1 MQDLTPERLRN
12 VVLLSHSGAGKTSI
26 AEALLF
32 STGAITRMGRIEDGN
47 TTSDYEPEE
56 VKRGGSTQM
65 SLVPCLWNNHKVNLI
80 DTPGYADFMGE
91 VVSGLRVA
99 DGAVV
104 VVAAPSG
111 IEVGTE
117 QMWDLLKQ
125 SSTPRIV
132 VINKMDRENANFNGA
147 VDALQERFGRQCVPT
162 HVPIGSEAGFKGV
175 VSLLGPDQNL
185 PADMAQEIEEARER
199 LTEAVAESDDDLAT
213 RFLEGESISEQEL
226 KDGLRKGV
234 ASGQIVPVLPCSATS
249 EVGVKELMDA
259 LVDYMP
265 SPSDVAP
272 PVAQNASTNEEATL
286 PAESGSL
293 AALVFKTTADPY
305 VGKVSYFKVYSGAF
319 QSDSQ
324 IWNSNKG
331 QGERVGQVF
340 TVRGKNQEQAPQIT
354 VGDIGAVAK
363 LSTTTTGDTLCQR
376 EEPLVLPGISF
387 PGANHTVA
395 VYPKSKQDVDKMS
408 SALARIAEEDPS
420 LRVYRELDTTEI
432 LLAGLGDAH
441 VEVAEE
447 KIKRKFGTDL
457 ILQTPKVPYKET
469 ITSPAKVEYKHKK
482 QTGGHGQYG
491 HVFLALEPLTKGTG
505 FEFGSKVVGGNVPRE
520 YFPAVEKGVVKS
532 MEEGT
537 IAGYPVVDLR
547 VVLYDGSFH
556 PVDSSGMSFEIAGS
570 YAARKGLSLAEPVL
584 LEPIMRAEVK
594 VPDAF
599 TGDVTGDLNTKRAR
613 ILGMTPQD
621 GHTLIDVE
629 VPQAEMLRYSADLRS
644 LTQGKG
650 TFSLDFDH
658 YEPVPAHLTPKI
670 AEEAKK
676 ASG

>member
-65 SLVPCLWNNHKVNLI
+65 SMVPCIWNNHKVNLI

-99 DGAVV
+99 DGAVI

-117 QMWDLLKQ
+117 QMWDILEQ

-132 VINKMDRENANFNGA
+132 VINKMDRENADFNGA

-175 VSLLGPDQNL
+175 ISLLGSDQNL

-213 RFLEGESISEQEL
+213 RYLEGESLSEQEL

-249 EVGVKELMDA
+249 EVGVQELMDA
-259 LVDYMP
+259 LVDYLP

-272 PVAQNASTNEEATL
+272 TVAQNASTNEEATL

-305 VGKVSYFKVYSGAF
+305 VGKVSYFRVYSGAF

-376 EEPLVLPGISF
+376 EEPWILPGMSF

-420 LRVYRELDTTEI
+420 LRVYREPDTAEI

-447 KIKRKFGTDL
+447 KIRRKFGTDL
-457 ILQTPKVPYKET
+457 VLQTPKVPYKET

-491 HVFLALEPLTKGTG
+491 HVFLELEPLSKGTG
-505 FEFGSKVVGGNVPRE
+505 FEFGAKVVGGNVPRE

-570 YAARKGLSLAEPVL
+570 YAARKGLSLAQPVL

-594 VPDAF
+594 VPDTF

-621 GHTLIDVE
+621 GHTVIDVE

-650 TFSLDFDH
+650 AFSLEFDH

-670 AEEAKK
+670 AEDAKK

>member
-1 MQDLTPERLRN
+1 MPDFTPDQLRN
-12 VVLLSHSGAGKTSI
+12 VVLLSHSGAGKTSM

-32 STGAITRMGRIEDGN
+32 STGAITRMGRVEDGN

-56 VKRGGSTQM
+56 VKRGGSTQLA
-65 SLVPCLWNNHKVNLI
+65 LVPCVWNNHKINLI
-80 DTPGYADFMGE
+80 DTPGYADFVGE

-117 QMWDLLKQ
+117 QMWDLLDQ

-132 VINKMDRENANFNGA
+132 AINKMDRENADFQGN
-147 VDALQERFGRQCVPT
+147 VDALQQRFGRQCVPT
-162 HVPIGSEAGFKGV
+162 HLPIGSEASFKGV
-175 VSLLGPDQNL
+175 VSLLGSSQDAP
-185 PADMAQEIEEARER
+185 PEMAQEIEEARER

-213 RFLEGESISEQEL
+213 RYLEGESITEEEL
-226 KDGLRKGV
+226 KEGLRKGV
-234 ASGQIVPVLPCSATS
+234 ASGQIVPVLPCSVTS
-249 EVGVKELMDA
+249 EIGVKELMEA
-259 LVDYMP
+259 LADYLP
-265 SPSDVAP
+265 SPSDVAAP
-272 PVAQNASTNEEATL
+272 IATNASTNDETTL
-286 PAESGSL
+286 APDSGSL
-293 AALVFKTTADPY
+293 AALVFKTSADPY
-305 VGKVSYFKVYSGAF
+305 VGKVSYFRVYSGALN
-319 QSDSQ
+319 SDSQ
-324 IWNSNKG
+324 IWDSNKG
-331 QGERVGQVF
+331 QAERVGQVF
-340 TVRGKNQEQAPQIT
+340 TMRGKNQDQATQIT

-363 LSTTTTGDTLCQR
+363 LNSTTTGDTLAQR
-376 EEPLVLPGISF
+376 EEPLMLPGITF
-387 PGANHTVA
+387 PAAHHTVA

-420 LRVYRELDTTEI
+420 LRVNRELDTTEI
-432 LLAGLGDAH
+432 LLSGLGDAH

-447 KIKRKFGTDL
+447 KIRRKFGTDL
-457 ILQTPKVPYKET
+457 LLQIPKVPYKET

-491 HVFLALEPLTKGTG
+491 HVFLELQPMDRSGG

-532 MEEGT
+532 LEEGT

-547 VVLYDGSFH
+547 VLLYDGSFH

-570 YAARKGLSLAEPVL
+570 FAARKGLSLAQPVL
-584 LEPIMRAEVK
+584 LEPIMKAEIK

-621 GHTLIDVE
+621 GHTVIDVE

-650 TFSLDFDH
+650 SFSLEFDH
-658 YEPVPAHLTPKI
+658 YEPVPAHLTTRI

-676 ASG
+676 AAG

>member
-65 SLVPCLWNNHKVNLI
+65 SMVPCIWNNHKVNLI

-99 DGAVV
+99 DGAVI

-117 QMWDLLKQ
+117 QMWDILEQ

-132 VINKMDRENANFNGA
+132 VINKMDRENADFNGA

-175 VSLLGPDQNL
+175 ISLLGSDQNL

-213 RFLEGESISEQEL
+213 RYLEGESLSEQEL

-249 EVGVKELMDA
+249 EVGVQELMDA

-272 PVAQNASTNEEATL
+272 PVAQYASTSEEATL

-305 VGKVSYFKVYSGAF
+305 VGKVSYFRVYSGAF

-376 EEPLVLPGISF
+376 EEPWILPGMSF

-420 LRVYRELDTTEI
+420 LRVYREPDTTEI

-447 KIKRKFGTDL
+447 KIRRKFGTDL

-491 HVFLALEPLTKGTG
+491 HVFLELEPLSKGTG
-505 FEFGSKVVGGNVPRE
+505 FEFGAKVVGGNVPRE

-570 YAARKGLSLAEPVL
+570 YAARKGLSLAQPVL

-594 VPDAF
+594 VPDTF

-621 GHTLIDVE
+621 GHTVIDVE

-650 TFSLDFDH
+650 AFSLEFDH

-670 AEEAKK
+670 AEDAKK

>member
-1 MQDLTPERLRN
+1 MLDQ
-12 VVLLSHSGAGKTSI
+12 SG
-26 AEALLF
+26 
-32 STGAITRMGRIEDGN
+32 
-47 TTSDYEPEE
+47 
-56 VKRGGSTQM
+56 
-65 SLVPCLWNNHKVNLI
+65 
-80 DTPGYADFMGE
+80 
-91 VVSGLRVA
+91 
-99 DGAVV
+99 
-104 VVAAPSG
+104 
-111 IEVGTE
+111 
-117 QMWDLLKQ
+117 
-125 SSTPRIV
+125 TPRIV
-132 VINKMDRENANFNGA
+132 VINKMDRENADFNGA
-147 VDALQERFGRQCVPT
+147 VDALQQRFGRQCVPT
-162 HVPIGSEAGFKGV
+162 HLPIGSESDFKGV
-175 VSLLGPDQNL
+175 VSVLGSDAPS
-185 PADMAQEIEEARER
+185 DMAQAVEEARER

-213 RFLEGESISEQEL
+213 RYLEGEEISEQEL
-226 KDGLRKGV
+226 KEGLRKGV
-234 ASGQIVPVLPCSATS
+234 ASGQVVPVLPCAATA
-249 EVGVKELMDA
+249 EIGVKELMEA
-259 LVDYMP
+259 LVDFMP
-265 SPSDVAP
+265 SPGDVEA
-272 PVAQNASTNEEATL
+272 PVAQNSSTSEEGAL
-286 PAESGSL
+286 PAASGGL

-305 VGKVSYFKVYSGAF
+305 VGKVSYFRVYSGAL

-324 IWNSNKG
+324 IWNSNKA
-331 QGERVGQVF
+331 QAERVGQVF
-340 TVRGKNQEQAPQIT
+340 TIRGKNQDQASEIA

-363 LSTTTTGDTLCQR
+363 LNATTTGDTLSQR
-376 EEPLVLPGISF
+376 EEPWALPGISF

-420 LRVYRELDTTEI
+420 LRVYREPDTTEI

-447 KIKRKFGTDL
+447 KIRRKFGTEL
-457 ILQTPKVPYKET
+457 MLQTPKVPYKET

-491 HVFLALEPLTKGTG
+491 HVFLELEPMEKGGG

-532 MEEGT
+532 LEEGT

-556 PVDSSGMSFEIAGS
+556 PVDSSGMSFEIAGG
-570 YAARKGLSLAEPVL
+570 YAARKGLSLAQPVL
-584 LEPIMRAEVK
+584 LEPIMRAEIK
-594 VPDAF
+594 APDAF

-621 GHTLIDVE
+621 GYTVIDVE

-650 TFSLDFDH
+650 SFSLDFDH
-658 YEPVPAHLTPKI
+658 YEPVPAHLTTRI

-676 ASG
+676 AGG

>member
-1 MQDLTPERLRN
+1 M
-12 VVLLSHSGAGKTSI
+12 
-26 AEALLF
+26 
-32 STGAITRMGRIEDGN
+32 
-47 TTSDYEPEE
+47 
-56 VKRGGSTQM
+56 
-65 SLVPCLWNNHKVNLI
+65 
-80 DTPGYADFMGE
+80 
-91 VVSGLRVA
+91 
-99 DGAVV
+99 
-104 VVAAPSG
+104 
-111 IEVGTE
+111 
-117 QMWDLLKQ
+117 
-125 SSTPRIV
+125 
-132 VINKMDRENANFNGA
+132 
-147 VDALQERFGRQCVPT
+147 
-162 HVPIGSEAGFKGV
+162 
-175 VSLLGPDQNL
+175 
-185 PADMAQEIEEARER
+185 
-199 LTEAVAESDDDLAT
+199 
-213 RFLEGESISEQEL
+213 
-226 KDGLRKGV
+226 
-234 ASGQIVPVLPCSATS
+234 
-249 EVGVKELMDA
+249 
-259 LVDYMP
+259 
-265 SPSDVAP
+265 
-272 PVAQNASTNEEATL
+272 
-286 PAESGSL
+286 
-293 AALVFKTTADPY
+293 
-305 VGKVSYFKVYSGAF
+305 GKVSYFRVYSGAL

-331 QGERVGQVF
+331 QAERVGQVF
-340 TVRGKNQEQAPQIT
+340 TIRGKNQEQAPQIT

-363 LSTTTTGDTLCQR
+363 LNATTTGDTLCQR
-376 EEPLVLPGISF
+376 EEPWTLSGISF

-420 LRVYRELDTTEI
+420 LRVYREPDTTEI

-491 HVFLALEPLTKGTG
+491 HVFLELEPMNRSAG
-505 FEFGSKVVGGNVPRE
+505 FEFGSRVVGGNVPRE

-570 YAARKGLSLAEPVL
+570 YAARKGLGLAQPVL
-584 LEPIMRAEVK
+584 LEPIMRAEIK
-594 VPDAF
+594 TPDAF

-613 ILGMTPQD
+613 ILGMSPQD
-621 GHTLIDVE
+621 GYTVIDVE

-650 TFSLDFDH
+650 SFTLDLSLIH
-658 YEPVPAHLTPKI
+658 I
-670 AEEAKK
+670 
-676 ASG
+676 

>member
-65 SLVPCLWNNHKVNLI
+65 SMVPCIWNNHKVNLI

-117 QMWDLLKQ
+117 QMWDILEQ

-132 VINKMDRENANFNGA
+132 VINKMDRENADFNGA

-175 VSLLGPDQNL
+175 ISLLGSDQNL

-213 RFLEGESISEQEL
+213 RYLEGESLSEQEL

-249 EVGVKELMDA
+249 EVGVQELMDA
-259 LVDYMP
+259 LVDYLP

-272 PVAQNASTNEEATL
+272 TVAQNASTNEEATL

-305 VGKVSYFKVYSGAF
+305 VGKVSYFRVYSGAF

-376 EEPLVLPGISF
+376 EEPWILPGMSF

-420 LRVYRELDTTEI
+420 LRVYREPDTAEI

-447 KIKRKFGTDL
+447 KIRRKFGTDL
-457 ILQTPKVPYKET
+457 VLQTPKVPYKET

-491 HVFLALEPLTKGTG
+491 HVFLELEPLSKGTG
-505 FEFGSKVVGGNVPRE
+505 FEFGAKVVGGNVPRE

-570 YAARKGLSLAEPVL
+570 YAARKGLSLAQPVL

-594 VPDAF
+594 VPDTF

-621 GHTLIDVE
+621 GHTVIDVE

-650 TFSLDFDH
+650 AFSLEFDH

-670 AEEAKK
+670 AEDAKK

>member
-32 STGAITRMGRIEDGN
+32 STGVITRMGRIEDGN

-65 SLVPCLWNNHKVNLI
+65 SMVPCIWNNHKVNLI

-99 DGAVV
+99 DGAVI

-117 QMWDLLKQ
+117 QMWDILEQ

-132 VINKMDRENANFNGA
+132 VINKMDRENADFNGA

-175 VSLLGPDQNL
+175 ISLLGSDQNL
-185 PADMAQEIEEARER
+185 PADMTQEIEEARER

-213 RFLEGESISEQEL
+213 RYLEGESISEQEL

-249 EVGVKELMDA
+249 EVGVQELMDA

-265 SPSDVAP
+265 SPSDVAS
-272 PVAQNASTNEEATL
+272 PVAQSASTNEEATL

-305 VGKVSYFKVYSGAF
+305 VGKVSYFRVYSGAF

-376 EEPLVLPGISF
+376 EEPWTLPGMSF

-420 LRVYRELDTTEI
+420 LRVYREPDTTEI

-447 KIKRKFGTDL
+447 KIRRKFGTDL

-491 HVFLALEPLTKGTG
+491 HVFLELEPLSKGTG
-505 FEFGSKVVGGNVPRE
+505 FEFGAKVVGGNVPRE

-570 YAARKGLSLAEPVL
+570 YAARKGLSLAQPVL
-584 LEPIMRAEVK
+584 LEPVMRAEVK

-621 GHTLIDVE
+621 GHTVIDVE

-650 TFSLDFDH
+650 AFSLEFDH

-670 AEEAKK
+670 AEDAKK
-676 ASG
+676 ASV

>member
-1 MQDLTPERLRN
+1 MPDFTPERLRN
-12 VVLLSHSGAGKTSI
+12 VALLSHSGAGKTSI
-26 AEALLF
+26 AEALHF
-32 STGAITRMGRIEDGN
+32 ATGATTRMGRIEDGN

-65 SLVPCLWNNHKVNLI
+65 ALVPCVWNNNKVNLI

-117 QMWDLLKQ
+117 QMWDLLDE
-125 SSTPRIV
+125 SGAPRIV
-132 VINKMDRENANFNGA
+132 VINKMDRENADFNRA
-147 VDALQERFGRQCVPT
+147 VDALQQRFGRQCVPT
-162 HVPIGSEAGFKGV
+162 HLPIGSEASFKGV
-175 VSLLGPDQNL
+175 VSVLGADV

-213 RFLEGESISEQEL
+213 RYLEGEEISEEEL
-226 KDGLRKGV
+226 KEGLRKGV
-234 ASGQIVPVLPCSATS
+234 ASGQVVPVLPCAATA
-249 EVGVKELMDA
+249 EIGVKELLDA
-259 LVDYMP
+259 LVDFMP
-265 SPSDVAP
+265 SPSDVEA
-272 PVAQNASTNEEATL
+272 PVAQNASNNEEKAL
-286 PAESGSL
+286 SAESGGL

-305 VGKVSYFKVYSGAF
+305 VGKVSYFRVYSGAL

-331 QGERVGQVF
+331 QAERVGQVF
-340 TVRGKNQEQAPQIT
+340 TVRGKNQDQAAEIS

-363 LSTTTTGDTLCQR
+363 LNTTTTGDTLAQR
-376 EEPLVLPGISF
+376 EEPWALPGISF

-420 LRVYRELDTTEI
+420 LRVYREPDTTEI

-447 KIKRKFGTDL
+447 KIRRKFGTDL
-457 ILQTPKVPYKET
+457 MLQIPKVPYKET

-491 HVFLALEPLTKGTG
+491 HVFLELEPMGRSGG
-505 FEFGSKVVGGNVPRE
+505 FEFGTKVVGGNVPRE

-556 PVDSSGMSFEIAGS
+556 PVDSSGMSFEIAGG
-570 YAARKGLSLAEPVL
+570 YAARKGLSLAQPVL
-584 LEPIMRAEVK
+584 LEPIMRAEIK

-621 GHTLIDVE
+621 GYTVIDVE

-650 TFSLDFDH
+650 SFSLEFDH
-658 YEPVPAHLTPKI
+658 YEPVPAHLTTRI

-676 ASG
+676 ASS

>member
-1 MQDLTPERLRN
+1 MPDFTPDRLRN
-12 VVLLSHSGAGKTSI
+12 IVLLSHSGAGKTSI

-32 STGAITRMGRIEDGN
+32 STGAVTRMGRVEDGN

-56 VKRGGSTQM
+56 VRRGGSTQLA
-65 SLVPCLWNNHKVNLI
+65 LVPCVWNNNKINLI
-80 DTPGYADFMGE
+80 DTPGYADFIGE

-117 QMWDLLKQ
+117 QMWDLLNQ

-132 VINKMDRENANFNGA
+132 AVNKMDRENADFHGTVN
-147 VDALQERFGRQCVPT
+147 ALQERFGRQCVPT
-162 HVPIGSEAGFKGV
+162 HLPIGSEAGFKGV
-175 VSLLGPDQNL
+175 VSLLGSAQDAPSE
-185 PADMAQEIEEARER
+185 MAQEIEEARER

-213 RFLEGESISEQEL
+213 RYLEGETITEEEL
-226 KDGLRKGV
+226 KEGLRKGV
-234 ASGQIVPVLPCSATS
+234 AAGEIVPVLPCSATS
-249 EVGVKELMDA
+249 ETGVKELMEA
-259 LVDYMP
+259 LVDFLP
-265 SPSDVAP
+265 SPGDVA
-272 PVAQNASTNEEATL
+272 ASTARNASTDEETTLATDG
-286 PAESGSL
+286 GSL
-293 AALVFKTTADPY
+293 AALVFKTSADPY
-305 VGKVSYFKVYSGAF
+305 VGKVSYFRVYSGAF

-324 IWNSNKG
+324 VWDSNKG
-331 QGERVGQVF
+331 QAERVGQVF
-340 TVRGKNQEQAPQIT
+340 TMRGKTQDQAAQIT

-363 LSTTTTGDTLCQR
+363 LNTTTTGDTLAQR
-376 EEPLVLPGISF
+376 EEPWILPGITF
-387 PGANHTVA
+387 PSAHHTVA

-420 LRVYRELDTTEI
+420 LKVYREPDTTEI

-469 ITSPAKVEYKHKK
+469 ITSTAKVEYKHKK

-491 HVFLALEPLTKGTG
+491 HVFLELEPMDRSGG

-532 MEEGT
+532 LEEGT
-537 IAGYPVVDLR
+537 IAGYPVVDLK

-570 YAARKGLSLAEPVL
+570 FAARKGLGLAQPVL
-584 LEPIMRAEVK
+584 LEPIMKAEIK
-594 VPDAF
+594 APDAF
-599 TGDVTGDLNTKRAR
+599 TGEVAGDLNTKRAR

-621 GHTLIDVE
+621 GYTVIDVE

-650 TFSLDFDH
+650 SFSLEFDH
-658 YEPVPAHLTPKI
+658 YEPVPAHLTTRI
-670 AEEAKK
+670 AEESKK
-676 ASG
+676 AAG

>member
-1 MQDLTPERLRN
+1 MQNHTPEQLRN
-12 VVLLSHSGAGKTSI
+12 VALLSHSGAGKTSI

-65 SLVPCLWNNHKVNLI
+65 SLVPCVWNNHKVNLI

-117 QMWDLLKQ
+117 QAWELLDQ
-125 SSTPRIV
+125 GATPRII
-132 VINKMDRENANFNGA
+132 VINKMDRENADFTGA
-147 VDALQERFGRQCVPT
+147 VDAIQQRFGRQCVPT
-162 HVPIGSEAGFKGV
+162 HLPVGSEAAFKGV
-175 VSLLGPDQNL
+175 VSLLSGGDH
-185 PADMAQEIEEARER
+185 PADMAGEIEEARER

-213 RFLEGESISEQEL
+213 RYLEGEEISEQEL

-249 EVGVKELMDA
+249 EAGVKELMEA

-265 SPSDVAP
+265 SPGDVAAP
-272 PVAQNASTNEEATL
+272 SAQNASTSEAAAL
-286 PAESGSL
+286 PADGGSL

-305 VGKVSYFKVYSGAF
+305 VGKVSYFRVYSGAF

-324 IWNSNKG
+324 VWNSNKG
-331 QGERVGQVF
+331 QAERVGQVF
-340 TVRGKNQEQAPQIT
+340 TIRGKSQEQAAQIA

-363 LSTTTTGDTLCQR
+363 LNTTTTGDTLSQR
-376 EEPLVLPGISF
+376 EEPWTLAGISF

-420 LRVYRELDTTEI
+420 LRVYREPDTTEI

-457 ILQTPKVPYKET
+457 MLQTPKVPYKET

-491 HVFLALEPLTKGTG
+491 HVFLELEPMSKGAG
-505 FEFGSKVVGGNVPRE
+505 FEFGTKVVGGNVPRE

-570 YAARKGLSLAEPVL
+570 YAARKGLGLAQPVL

-594 VPDAF
+594 APDAF

-613 ILGMTPQD
+613 ILGMTPED
-621 GHTLIDVE
+621 GYTVIDVE
-629 VPQAEMLRYSADLRS
+629 VPQSEMLRYSADLRS

-650 TFSLDFDH
+650 SFSLEFDH

-676 ASG
+676 AGG